1 MAVQSITFG
10 DKVDLNTTAVA
21 DINKIKA
28 SDLNEIKTVVNTNAT
43 ELTNV
48 GTYSTTEVNTGKKW
62 INDKPIYRKVLS
74 FTTSSTLN
82 SFINV
87 AHSISNV
94 DVFLPNIDMAVFYN
108 NNWYKCPNDIVIEI
122 YANSTNFSYYNKSQ
136 YYASKPAFAILEYTK
151 TTD

>member
-10 DKVDLNTTAVA
+10 DKTDLNTTAVA
-21 DINKIKA
+21 DANKVKA
-28 SDLNEIKTVVNTNAT
+28 SDLNEIKSVVNANAE

-62 INDKPIYRKVLS
+62 INNKPIYRKVLS

-108 NNWYKCPNDIVIEI
+108 NNWYKCPNDLVIEV
-122 YANSTNFSYYNKSQ
+122 YANATNFTYYNNSSAL
-136 YYASKPAFAILEYTK
+136 ASKPAFAILEYTK